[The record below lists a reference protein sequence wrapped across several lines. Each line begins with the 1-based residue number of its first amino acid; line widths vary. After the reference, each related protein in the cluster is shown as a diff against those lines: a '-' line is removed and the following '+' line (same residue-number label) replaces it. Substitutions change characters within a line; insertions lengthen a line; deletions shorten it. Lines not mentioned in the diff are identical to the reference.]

1 MRFLYFLSKD
11 FMTKLSEIRDFHK
24 KGEPVSL
31 FRFMRRVIAID
42 NRALFLTVKI
52 YVLSRSL
59 FY

>member
-1 MRFLYFLSKD
+1 MI
-11 FMTKLSEIRDFHK
+11 KLSEIRDFHK

-42 NRALFLTVKI
+42 YRALFLTVKI